1 MHTHMYIALVGDK
14 YLGYLESSADLLSI
28 GPAHSGGG
36 RGEITM
42 GLEFLHLLVAAL
54 SGHICV

>member
-1 MHTHMYIALVGDK
+1 MYIALVGDK